1 MASARS
7 SFSAPLAGRAP
18 DALSL
23 GLTLR
28 TYAAELA
35 PVPNRWRRAAR
46 VAFVTALGAG
56 LMAAMQ
62 LANPLGLTMLVS
74 LAAPEFAFSLATGVT
89 FLIAAAAIQLLM
101 LFTVGATIDNPVIHL
116 CAFIAFAGVT
126 TYLIYGVPR
135 LGRLWLWIQ
144 IPAVTAFYLVLFD
157 QRALGSDS
165 AQMFAGLAIAVS
177 LLWLFNT
184 VIWPQPAASI
194 LLSSIRSTLSR
205 SRRRLTLLMT
215 ILLGDAPPSDDREV
229 ASKLAYHLT
238 LMHPAIRNAKSLR
251 EPAALL
257 TAVIAEERLR
267 HEIGRLAETARSHA
281 NPTYDEAARAALLE
295 AAVALGLAF
304 DNFIAGIDR
313 SSQVTPSAQADSLQ
327 RFRGCAARLPP
338 SLDPAARHLVA
349 IADLLALNDAD
360 LPDASIPLPP
370 RPRAHSATFRLNKF
384 LVRFCA
390 RHTVS
395 MTLAFIAGLYDNRA
409 ALHAALWLLMIGGPP
424 SHGATAK
431 KFTMRAIGASGAL
444 LFAALAILV
453 VSPNFTTLPPYM
465 AAIFIGV
472 LLITYVGEGGGQLS
486 YLGIGA
492 TAFVIAVSGPG
503 PRPDLLGSLWT
514 IWGVSLGLIIRAVI
528 SVVSIERPNRTLAEE
543 VERPL
548 EALVRLASPRSEQG
562 GIVAPS
568 EPPLPS
574 GIQEELSIAANARL
588 QRSSAHI
595 VAPNESPAPRSA
607 VTANESRVI
616 PGNVETKELPLSPGV
631 AAANESL
638 LRRDMISANELSLIT
653 RTVAVNELAV
663 MAGIQEMLTV
673 AADAQLQGASAGID
687 ARNLVDALDT
697 MRRLAF
703 VLGNLS
709 LHQPEPT
716 TNDPAAVPANTPA
729 GTNTFDRAVQS
740 RLASWLTNIRWQLEP
755 GQLTPAPLRTMV
767 STATGTHPEAPLPP
781 PRIIAT
787 ATHPATAPP
796 PLDASTTSS
805 HLGAALQSDS
815 AAGDFESAFE
825 VLGASGSTSDVSARK
840 HVSTLLRTLEHQLTT
855 ISLA

>member
-18 DALSL
+18 RALSI
-23 GLTLR
+23 GATLR
-28 TYAAELA
+28 AYAAELA
-35 PVPNRWRRAAR
+35 PVPDRWRRAAR
-46 VAFVTALGAG
+46 IAFVTALGAG

-62 LANPLGLTMLVS
+62 LANPLGLTLLVN

-89 FLIAAAAIQLLM
+89 FLVVAAAIQLLM
-101 LFTVGATIDNPVIHL
+101 LFTVGATVDNPVIHL
-116 CAFIAFAGVT
+116 CAFIAFTGVT

-135 LGRLWLWIQ
+135 LGRFWLWIQ

-165 AQMFAGLAIAVS
+165 AQMFAGLAIAVT
-177 LLWLFNT
+177 LLWFFNN

-194 LLSSIRSTLSR
+194 LVSSIRSTLSR
-205 SRRRLTLLMT
+205 SRRRLTLLMA
-215 ILLGDAPPSDDREV
+215 ILVGNAPPSDDREV

-238 LMHPAIRNAKSLR
+238 LLHPATRNAKGLR

-257 TAVIAEERLR
+257 AAVIAEERLH
-267 HEIGRLAETARSHA
+267 HEIDRLAETAHRHA
-281 NPTYDEAARAALLE
+281 DTTYDEAARAALLE
-295 AAVALGLAF
+295 AAAALGLAF
-304 DNFIAGIDR
+304 DDFIAGIDR
-313 SSQVTPSAQADSLQ
+313 SSQVTPSAQADSLE
-327 RFRGCAARLPP
+327 RFRGCVARLPP
-338 SLDPAARHLVA
+338 SLDPVSRHLVA
-349 IADLLALNDAD
+349 IADLLAVNDAE
-360 LPDASIPLPP
+360 LPDASVPLPP
-370 RPRAHSATFRLNKF
+370 RPRAHSPTFRLDKF

-390 RHTVS
+390 RHTVA
-395 MTLAFIAGLYDNRA
+395 MTLAFIAGLYDNSA

-465 AAIFIGV
+465 VAIFIGV

-503 PRPDLLGSLWT
+503 PRLDILGSLWT

-528 SVVSIERPNRTLAEE
+528 SVISIERPNRTLAEE
-543 VERPL
+543 IERPVA
-548 EALVRLASPRSEQG
+548 ALLRLVPDGAQRG
-562 GIVAPS
+562 GIVAPG
-568 EPPLPS
+568 EPPVPS
-574 GIQEELSIAANARL
+574 GFQEELSIAANAQL
-588 QRSSAHI
+588 QRPSAHI
-595 VAPNESPAPRSA
+595 VAPNESPAPPGA
-607 VTANESRVI
+607 ATANEPRVI
-616 PGNVETKELPLSPGV
+616 PGTVETKELQVSPGK
-631 AAANESL
+631 AAPTESAV
-638 LRRDMISANELSLIT
+638 RPGIIAANELSLIA
-653 RTVAVNELAV
+653 RTVAANELAV
-663 MAGIQEMLTV
+663 MAGIQEILTV
-673 AADAQLQGASAGID
+673 AADAQLQGPSAGID

-697 MRRLAF
+697 MSRLAF
-703 VLGNLS
+703 ALGNLS

-740 RLASWLTNIRWQLEP
+740 RLASWLANIRWQLEP

-767 STATGTHPEAPLPP
+767 STANATHPEAPPP
-781 PRIIAT
+781 APNAT
-787 ATHPATAPP
+787 
-796 PLDASTTSS
+796 TTSS
-805 HLGAALQSDS
+805 HLAAALQSDS
-815 AAGDFESAFE
+815 AADDFELAFE
-825 VLGASGSTSDVSARK
+825 LLGASGSTSDVSARK
-840 HVSTLLRTLEHQLTT
+840 HVAFLLRTLQHQLTT
-855 ISLA
+855 ISVL